1 MANINPLQFIAMI
14 KNGQN
19 PQQLMMNFLEAEMS
33 GTPMGE
39 KLLTLVKNKDSKGIE
54 EIARN
59 MMKERGIDFDK
70 EFMAFRQL
78 LGL

>member
-1 MANINPLQFIAMI
+1 MTLNPLQFIMMM

-19 PQQLMMNFLEAEMS
+19 PQQIMMNFLEAEAKGS
-33 GTPMGE
+33 PMAE
-39 KLLTLVKNKDSKGIE
+39 NLLTLAKNGDSKSIE

-59 MMKERGIDFDK
+59 FYKNQGKDFDK
-70 EFMAFRQL
+70 EFTAFRQM

>member
-1 MANINPLQFIAMI
+1 MTLNPLQFIMMM

-19 PQQLMMNFLEAEMS
+19 PQQIMMNFLEAEAKGS
-33 GTPMGE
+33 PMIE
-39 KLLTLVKNKDSKGIE
+39 NLLTLAKNGDSKSIE

-59 MMKERGIDFDK
+59 LYKQQGKDFDK
-70 EFMAFRQL
+70 EFTAFRQM

>member
-1 MANINPLQFIAMI
+1 MQLNPLQFIAMI

-19 PQQLMMNFLEAEMS
+19 PQQLMLNFLEAEAENS
-33 GTPMGE
+33 PMT
-39 KLLTLVKNKDSKGIE
+39 KNLLTLAKNKDSKGIE

-59 MMKERGIDFDK
+59 LYKERGLDFDK
-70 EFMAFRQL
+70 EFTAFKQL